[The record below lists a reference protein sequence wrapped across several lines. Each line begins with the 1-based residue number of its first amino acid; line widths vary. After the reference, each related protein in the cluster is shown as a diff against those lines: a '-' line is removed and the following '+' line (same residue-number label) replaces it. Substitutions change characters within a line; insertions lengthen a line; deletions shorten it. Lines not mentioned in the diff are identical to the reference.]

1 MGKEIKYDS
10 LDYYKV
16 LGVSPETPEEELR
29 QKYRDMAKFWHPDHN
44 NSPDAVDMFQKIS
57 AAYDVLKESQTRLAY
72 TLLSIIYGKE
82 NFPDMNALLVLR
94 NMHGQEDLN
103 MRAFHLTEVT
113 GKGLGHN
120 KIDKI
125 YYCSL
130 YEAAG
135 VIGRITRHNWLYGFW
150 GISAFFVNIA
160 AIIQNINHINARK
173 ENLNLLLHNA
183 LAYNTEGKKKE
194 AATLAALARDYANKD
209 EMPYLNQYLQ
219 MLSDYTPL
227 GVRKWNFGKLKRI
240 QLFYPFMLLIILFL
254 IAGGLFL
261 GKIEAENKN
270 KVNVKEVVIFKNGQ
284 KVFSDVAVAK
294 IFDIPVDVHDKLQ
307 LYHVTDTTQ
316 AMHGADRGF
325 DVFATVERGTTVR
338 LTGYTADKKWY
349 RVMFDSGEMA
359 FIEAD
364 KLAKGI
370 GNEIPLWSKIYKE

>member
-1 MGKEIKYDS
+1 MGKELKYDS

-183 LAYNTEGKKKE
+183 LAYNAEGKKKE

-219 MLSDYTPL
+219 TLSDYTPL
-227 GVRKWNFGKLKRI
+227 GVKKWNFGKC
-240 QLFYPFMLLIILFL
+240 
-254 IAGGLFL
+254 A
-261 GKIEAENKN
+261 
-270 KVNVKEVVIFKNGQ
+270 
-284 KVFSDVAVAK
+284 
-294 IFDIPVDVHDKLQ
+294 
-307 LYHVTDTTQ
+307 
-316 AMHGADRGF
+316 
-325 DVFATVERGTTVR
+325 
-338 LTGYTADKKWY
+338 
-349 RVMFDSGEMA
+349 
-359 FIEAD
+359 
-364 KLAKGI
+364 
-370 GNEIPLWSKIYKE
+370 